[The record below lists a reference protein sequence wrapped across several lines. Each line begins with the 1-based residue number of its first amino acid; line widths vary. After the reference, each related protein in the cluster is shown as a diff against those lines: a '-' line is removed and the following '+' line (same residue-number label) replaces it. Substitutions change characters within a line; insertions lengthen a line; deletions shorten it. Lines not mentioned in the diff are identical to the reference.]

1 MDHLNQRSPCI
12 FQGFSFALSCYVS
25 LGGSIHDFVVPT
37 VELKKL
43 PTCKPPTAPGFEKV
57 VDSVFWIPK
66 KSVKFQSRWW
76 YRNGLPWMI
85 PKKNTTIF
93 SHTKMSFIAIAVYIF
108 DSWCLDCSFN
118 QYSIILKH
126 MIMWLRL
133 DVLVGFIDTWAFDWI
148 VSTPHPATVTTRIIP
163 LFRFPK
169 SELDLHLWRL
179 HPGGGVG
186 PNIYPEAE
194 HPL

>member
-25 LGGSIHDFVVPT
+25 LGGSIPT
-37 VELKKL
+37 ISWCPRLLLKKL

-85 PKKNTTIF
+85 PKKNTNIF

-148 VSTPHPATVTTRIIP
+148 VSTPHPATVTTRILP

-179 HPGGGVG
+179 HPGGGLDR
-186 PNIYPEAE
+186 IYTRNM
-194 HPL
+194 